1 MLLENGETSV
11 GVDYLKA
18 CYDVSLKQHRLESK
32 CFALRISSGGV
43 PRDFIYQRNQK
54 PQPHPR
60 PKPAQAIC
68 ESERKEILA
77 QLNIVDTFRRHKA
90 RVVWQQGCPQRIF
103 DYTESRPRSSR
114 G

>member
-54 PQPHPR
+54 PETATASQT
-60 PKPAQAIC
+60 Q
-68 ESERKEILA
+68 
-77 QLNIVDTFRRHKA
+77 T
-90 RVVWQQGCPQRIF
+90 G
-103 DYTESRPRSSR
+103 SSDL
-114 G
+114 